1 MFYNPKDSYRFCML
15 IKMIINIS
23 NIPNLNFSSLTLTHV
38 IPINTNPPNRKE
50 YCCNVYFDYSKQNM
64 GIAYLRPLRT
74 RHVVTQLSYI
84 LNPLFSKSSK
94 KSPLHRASTSPAL
107 VQDEP
112 EQPSN
117 APPEPCYI
125 TPLYAESQIICVPHI
140 FVIAD
145 GTLTEFIITD
155 TTQIVLRRRKSPAHL
170 NSRDGTSRW
179 I

>member
-84 LNPLFSKSSK
+84 LNPLFSRFSK
-94 KSPLHRASTSPAL
+94 KSPLHRERQHLQLLYRMNQSNLQTHHRNRKPNNLCTS
-107 VQDEP
+107 
-112 EQPSN
+112 
-117 APPEPCYI
+117 
-125 TPLYAESQIICVPHI
+125 H

-155 TTQIVLRRRKSPAHL
+155 NTNRPPQKEVTRTLEQSGRNQQMDLREF
-170 NSRDGTSRW
+170 